1 MNNNNYQWLSSLEV
15 AFNPDANFLKKMGQT
30 LEAMSD
36 RALGSASLVGAF
48 LMPPMPEAFQI
59 SSRGQNIYSLDG
71 DLVIDGFGY
80 RVQICWEYSDDSEK
94 FDIKK
99 ISDTEKLRFWWCK
112 FPVKEILQEQNKSFS
127 IPINVA
133 SFSFVVESKTIVLP
147 HILFQIHCASAIT
160 TELVENLNAIIN
172 EAQSSWNRENGELR
186 GFIHSVGLVTQSDQ
200 NLLIFKIDLGNAG
213 WEALEYLFE
222 ILEGSEFKVTRIEL
236 DNY

>member
-1 MNNNNYQWLSSLEV
+1 MNNNNYQWLSSLEG
-15 AFNPDANFLKKMGQT
+15 ALNPDANFLKKMGQT

-36 RALGSASLVGAF
+36 RALGEGSLVGAF
-48 LMPPMPEAFQI
+48 LMPPMPEAFQVI
-59 SSRGQNIYSLDG
+59 SQGQNIYSLDG

-80 RVQICWEYSDDSEK
+80 RVQICWEYSDDREK

-99 ISDTEKLRFWWCK
+99 INDTEKLRFWWCK

-127 IPINVA
+127 IPVNVA
-133 SFSFVVESKTIVLP
+133 NFSFAVESKPIVLP
-147 HILFQIHCASAIT
+147 HILFQIHCAHAVT
-160 TELVENLNAIIN
+160 TELVETLNAIISK
-172 EAQSSWNRENGELR
+172 AQSSWNKENGELR
-186 GFIHSVGLVTQSDQ
+186 GFIHSVGLVSQNDQ
-200 NLLIFKIDLGNAG
+200 NLLMFKIDLGNAG